1 MGYSKYDYKNK
12 DTDNSRN
19 GYSQKTVQDNLGEIE
34 INVLRDRKG
43 EYASQLVKKHQTDVS
58 GIEDKVIDFTYLNLK
73 NGAKRYNCSIIDL
86 YDRSVVAVLTV
97 SGLAQILLWR
107 RLRLPWKPIL

>member
-19 GYSQKTVQDNLGEIE
+19 GYSQKTVQDNLGKIE

-43 EYASQLVKKHQTDVS
+43 EYASQLVTKHQTNVS
-58 GIEDKVIDFTYLNLK
+58 GIEDK
-73 NGAKRYNCSIIDL
+73 IIFL
-86 YDRSVVAVLTV
+86 YSPKIRTLIYRSNATENSTV
-97 SGLAQILLWR
+97 SCAR
-107 RLRLPWKPIL
+107 

>member
-12 DTDNSRN
+12 DTNNSHN
-19 GYSQKTVQDNLGEIE
+19 GYSQKTILSTLSELE

-58 GIEDKVIDFTYLNLK
+58 GIEDKVIF
-73 NGAKRYNCSIIDL
+73 L
-86 YDRSVVAVLTV
+86 YPPEIRTLIYTSNATENSTV
-97 SGLAQILLWR
+97 SCAR
-107 RLRLPWKPIL
+107 